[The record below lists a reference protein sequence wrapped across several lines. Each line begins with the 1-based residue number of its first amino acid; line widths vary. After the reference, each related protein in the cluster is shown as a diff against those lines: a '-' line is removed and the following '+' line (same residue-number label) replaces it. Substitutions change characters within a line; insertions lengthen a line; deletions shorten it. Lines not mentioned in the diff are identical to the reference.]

1 MTRKITS
8 TSKIIPA
15 KKASKIRFSHIALAL
30 ALSVGTVGGMA
41 TFAALTEPAFAAS
54 SSGGGSGGSSAGGG
68 PGGGEAS
75 PMAINNPAPPAA
87 RRHPPRHRIAAI
99 PSRPNPCGGSADTP
113 DTTNCKYDLRPTPR
127 IVSIHGFANCAVIQQ
142 MPGAYG
148 RPGEFYCARP
158 M

>member
-1 MTRKITS
+1 MTRKIIS
-8 TSKIIPA
+8 ANKTSK
-15 KKASKIRFSHIALAL
+15 SRFSHIALAL

-54 SSGGGSGGSSAGGG
+54 SNGGGSGAGGG

-87 RRHPPRHRIAAI
+87 RRHPPHRRAAVV
-99 PSRPNPCGGSADTP
+99 PPPCGGSADTP

-142 MPGAYG
+142 MPAAHG